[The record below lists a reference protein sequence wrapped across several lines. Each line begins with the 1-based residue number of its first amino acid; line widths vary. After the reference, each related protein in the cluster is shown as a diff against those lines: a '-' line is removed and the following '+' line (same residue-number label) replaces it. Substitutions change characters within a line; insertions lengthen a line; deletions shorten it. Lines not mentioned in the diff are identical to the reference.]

1 MHTLPTVAPLL
12 TRQQAAA
19 FLGVKPQTLA
29 AWHCTGRYDLPTVK
43 VGRSARYRIA
53 DLEAFCA
60 QRTRRH
66 SGESL

>member
-12 TRQQAAA
+12 TRRQAADY
-19 FLGVKPQTLA
+19 LGVKEQTLA
-29 AWHCTGRYDLPTVK
+29 SWHSSGRYSLPVVK

-53 DLEAFCA
+53 DLETFCA